1 MDPKTRVLKALNHE
15 EPDQVPLLGEGID
28 SAPILKK
35 YGVKDIT
42 SLIGIM
48 KWARWI
54 IGWRKVFGWLARR
67 PIAMAFIGKG
77 LVKIM
82 QKLGYDATP
91 IPTALLLTKSAFPS
105 YKQYVDEYGRK
116 FVFSKIDSVG
126 TEIDVAFYQG
136 GYFDT
141 EDPEASYEKW
151 GPLDPDHPG
160 RAAIYKAALKEAKTD
175 IYVFP
180 SFIGFLEGSWES
192 FGFPTFTKL
201 LYNKPQF
208 IDRVIRERG
217 DFSVALAENLLNL
230 GAETFLIYD
239 DAGHKNGP
247 FLSPKQYEKLI
258 VPQLK
263 RVCDKI
269 HSYDGNSKVILH
281 SCGDVNK
288 LLDLIIK
295 AGIDALNP
303 IEPGSGMDIFQ
314 LKKDYGDKLSFIGNV
329 DPISLLTHGTPDM
342 VEAYVKRLM
351 KEVAP
356 GGGFILA
363 SGHSITYSVKLENYE
378 AMLAAGR
385 KYGKYPIHIE

>member
-1 MDPKTRVLKALNHE
+1 MDPKTRVLKTLNHE

-28 SAPILKK
+28 SVPILEK
-35 YGVKDIT
+35 YGAS
-42 SLIGIM
+42 SLSGIIGIM
-48 KWARWI
+48 RWARFI
-54 IGWRKVFGWLARR
+54 IGWRKIFGWLARR
-67 PIAMAFIGKG
+67 PSAMALVGKG
-77 LVKIM
+77 IVKVM
-82 QKLGYDATP
+82 RKMGYDAAP
-91 IPTALLLTKSAFPS
+91 IPESLYFTKSAFPS
-105 YKQYVDEYGRK
+105 TKEYVDEYGRK
-116 FVFSKIDSVG
+116 FIFSKIDSG
-126 TEIDVAFYQG
+126 GKETDIPFYEG

-151 GPLDPDHPG
+151 GPLDPDHPT
-160 RAAIYKAALKEAKTD
+160 RAATYKAALKEAKED
-175 IYVFP
+175 IYAFP
-180 SFIGFLEGSWES
+180 SMIGFLEGTWES

-208 IDRVIRERG
+208 IERVIRERG
-217 DFSVALAENLLNL
+217 DFSVALTENMLNL

-247 FLSPKQYEKLI
+247 FLRPQQYEKLI

-263 RVCDKI
+263 RVCDKV
-269 HSYDGNSKVILH
+269 HSYNGKVILH
-281 SCGDVNK
+281 SCGNVNK
-288 LLDLIIK
+288 LIDLIIK
-295 AGIDALNP
+295 AGIDGLNP

-314 LKKDYGDKLSFIGNV
+314 LKKDYGDKLCFVGNV

-351 KEVAP
+351 QEVAP
-356 GGGFILA
+356 GGGFMLA

>member
-1 MDPKTRVLKALNHE
+1 MNSKTRVLKALSHE
-15 EPDQVPLLGEGID
+15 EPDRVPLLGEGID
-28 SAPILKK
+28 SAPILKH
-35 YGVKDIT
+35 YGGMDMSRAAGMI
-42 SLIGIM
+42 
-48 KWARWI
+48 KWGRRI
-54 IGWRKVFGWLARR
+54 FRSQRILSWLASTSFT
-67 PIAMAFIGKG
+67 MGLVGKG
-77 LVKIM
+77 IVKLM
-82 QKLGYDATP
+82 RHVGYDTMP
-91 IPTALLLTKSAFPS
+91 IPTALLLTKSAFS
-105 YKQYVDEYGRK
+105 GKGYVDEYGRK
-116 FVFSKIDSVG
+116 FVISKIDSVG
-126 TEIDVAFYQG
+126 QEMEIAFYQG

-141 EDPEASYEKW
+141 EDPEAAYEKW
-151 GPLDPDHPG
+151 GPLDPYHSA
-160 RAAIYKAALKEAKTD
+160 RKAIYKSALKEAKED

-180 SFIGFLEGSWES
+180 ALVGFLEGSWES

-201 LYNKPQF
+201 LYSKPQF
-208 IDRVIRERG
+208 IDRVLRDRG
-217 DFSVALAENLLNL
+217 DFSVALAENMLDL

-269 HSYDGNSKVILH
+269 HSYDSKNKIILH

-288 LLDLIIK
+288 LIDLFLK

-314 LKKDYGDKLSFIGNV
+314 LKRDYGDKLTFVGNV
-329 DPISLLTHGTPDM
+329 DPISLLTHGTPAM

-351 KEVAP
+351 QEVAP

-363 SGHSITYSVKLENYE
+363 SGHSITYSVKLENFE